1 METTTQTTQTTR
13 KAPLDAELAARQT
26 AAALA
31 SPYGRPS
38 AGVSMDLRR
47 LVDVFV
53 GQVKTWRGSST
64 STSDFYFDFARM
76 TGGEALDRVMR
87 RIGLLADAASARLP
101 FVSILRDL
109 GVRIAVDVPEYSSAF
124 LQRDPNLAGALR
136 APRFAVWF
144 DGIQIRVRDVLLVG
158 TANASRTPDD
168 ALEMPDLLESEA
180 SLHAFLTVVTR
191 AIETLTAEPVL
202 ESEPSAS
209 DVSEAQRARGST
221 QRSRSTQGVDR

>member
-1 METTTQTTQTTR
+1 MQTTTQTTQTTET
-13 KAPLDAELAARQT
+13 PLDADLAVRRT

-53 GQVKTWRGSST
+53 GQVKTWRGSTT

-87 RIGLLADAASARLP
+87 RIGLLADATAGRLP

-124 LQRDPNLAGALR
+124 LSRDPNMAGALR
-136 APRFAVWF
+136 AARFAVWF
-144 DGIQIRVRDVLLVG
+144 DGVQIRVRDVLLVG
-158 TANASRTPDD
+158 TANGTRTPDD
-168 ALEMPDLLESEA
+168 ALEMPDLLESEV
-180 SLHAFLTVVTR
+180 SLRAFLTVVTR
-191 AIETLTAEPVL
+191 AIATLTAEPVL
-202 ESEPSAS
+202 DSEPSAS
-209 DVSEAQRARGST
+209 DGSE
-221 QRSRSTQGVDR
+221 RSRSTRRDDR

>member
-1 METTTQTTQTTR
+1 MQTTQTTQT
-13 KAPLDAELAARQT
+13 KPPLDADLAVRQT

-76 TGGEALDRVMR
+76 TGGEGLDRVMR
-87 RIGLLADAASARLP
+87 RIGLLADATAARLP

-109 GVRIAVDVPEYSSAF
+109 GVRIAVDLPEYSSGF
-124 LQRDPNLAGALR
+124 LSRDPNLAGALR

-144 DGIQIRVRDVLLVG
+144 DGVQIRVRDVLLVG
-158 TANASRTPDD
+158 TANSSRTPDD

-180 SLHAFLTVVTR
+180 SLRAFLTVVTG
-191 AIETLTAEPVL
+191 AIATLTKEPVL
-202 ESEPSAS
+202 
-209 DVSEAQRARGST
+209 
-221 QRSRSTQGVDR
+221 

>member
-1 METTTQTTQTTR
+1 MQTTQTTQTTP
-13 KAPLDAELAARQT
+13 PLDADLAVRQT

-87 RIGLLADAASARLP
+87 RIGLLADATAARLP

-109 GVRIAVDVPEYSSAF
+109 GVRIAVDLPEYSSGF
-124 LQRDPNLAGALR
+124 LSRDPNLAGAVR

-158 TANASRTPDD
+158 TANSSRTPDT

-180 SLHAFLTVVTR
+180 SLRAFLTVVTD
-191 AIETLTAEPVL
+191 AIATLTQEPVL
-202 ESEPSAS
+202 
-209 DVSEAQRARGST
+209 
-221 QRSRSTQGVDR
+221 

>member
-1 METTTQTTQTTR
+1 MQTTQTTQTTT
-13 KAPLDAELAARQT
+13 PLDADLAVRQT

-87 RIGLLADAASARLP
+87 RIGLLADATAARLP

-109 GVRIAVDVPEYSSAF
+109 GVRIAVDLPEYSSGF
-124 LQRDPNLAGALR
+124 LSRDPNLAGAVR

-158 TANASRTPDD
+158 TANSSRTPDT

-180 SLHAFLTVVTR
+180 SLRAFLTVVTD
-191 AIETLTAEPVL
+191 AIATLTQEPVL
-202 ESEPSAS
+202 
-209 DVSEAQRARGST
+209 
-221 QRSRSTQGVDR
+221 